1 MQRVR
6 RKLWGLVGLMLALSL
21 MLAVLG
27 QAPEPGYRL
36 RPAPAFTPD
45 RTIQVGMRI
54 NNIYDLSLKD
64 KTFTADGWYWLKWP
78 ESVQQ
83 VISRDRIPIANLVE
97 FTNQVS
103 RWDSLVELE
112 GEQPTR
118 EPDGMYL
125 QLYRFSS
132 RFFDD
137 QQSLA
142 MFPFQKLELPIT
154 LELRP
159 PQFSMAE
166 AGILLQSTIA
176 KPEILGDSAYLN
188 GYTLQGVTVNHGYPH
203 RHGQRPGQVGRCRL
217 QPRELCRWLQQQ
229 RPLCVLHAH
238 HSLVCCDDDPAIGPK
253 P

>member
-1 MQRVR
+1 
-6 RKLWGLVGLMLALSL
+6 
-21 MLAVLG
+21 
-27 QAPEPGYRL
+27 
-36 RPAPAFTPD
+36 
-45 RTIQVGMRI
+45 
-54 NNIYDLSLKD
+54 
-64 KTFTADGWYWLKWP
+64 
-78 ESVQQ
+78 

-154 LELRP
+154 LENDHLSSPWRQLESCCDQP
-159 PQFSMAE
+159 LQNLKYSE
-166 AGILLQSTIA
+166 ILLISTA
-176 KPEILGDSAYLN
+176 TRSKG
-188 GYTLQGVTVNHGYPH
+188 
-203 RHGQRPGQVGRCRL
+203 
-217 QPRELCRWLQQQ
+217 
-229 RPLCVLHAH
+229 
-238 HSLVCCDDDPAIGPK
+238 
-253 P
+253 